1 MLGLTSFNVFDWY
14 KWTGNDWQINDDKN
28 TWNLMK
34 ATNFRILA
42 DDLNSV
48 YFLFSS
54 ASFPFFKGR
63 TERISMSM
71 LFAYETLT
79 NLNSSD
85 HYTPNLKTLKE
96 IAQVIYERD
105 YRFAQAPLMPTL
117 TATPGDGKVILT
129 WDDMADKHTR
139 EPLLENENDFE
150 GYKIY
155 RATDKLMSDAE
166 VITDGQGTTMF
177 KKPIFQCDKI
187 DSIEGYA
194 DFGLVGGTAYYL
206 GDETGVSHHFIDEN
220 VQNGRAYYYAIV
232 AYDYGIEKIAGGLSP
247 AENNVVIELN
257 EAEEIIRMGRNVA
270 VVTPGT
276 DAAGFRGP
284 QIALSETSTQG
295 NAQVSVEVV
304 DRKAIKPNHTY
315 KVKFR
320 VDTLGNARKNAAL
333 RHELDYVRV
342 NNGLKVYDVTE
353 NNHLV
358 YEENPNSF
366 PLDNILADGETRV
379 SDNYKTVAYRYYR
392 HDKEILT
399 DLFDGIQI
407 HLSDLAQLGEIDD
420 VRSGWIVGD
429 AAINVQ
435 QSVYESHGFPSTY
448 DIVFSDDAGAHSSE
462 VTRSSYIF
470 NLEGGKGTYSGSAF
484 IQMEILLGTSSSF

>member
-1 MLGLTSFNVFDWY
+1 MMSVWMGLALAIYNYFGPDEGECNHRPDFVEGIGSEPDFASTDVTESDMLGLTSFNVFDWY

-34 ATNFRILA
+34 STNFRILA

-54 ASFPFFKGR
+54 ASFPFYKGR

-79 NLNSSD
+79 NLNSPE

-129 WDDMADKHTR
+129 WDDRADKHTR

-187 DSIEGYA
+187 DSVEGYA

-206 GDETGVSHHFIDEN
+206 GNETGITHHFIDEN
-220 VQNGRAYYYAIV
+220 VQNGRTYYYAIV
-232 AYDYGIEKIAGGLSP
+232 AYDYGIEKIAGGLH
-247 AENNVVIELN
+247 
-257 EAEEIIRMGRNVA
+257 
-270 VVTPGT
+270 
-276 DAAGFRGP
+276 
-284 QIALSETSTQG
+284 Q
-295 NAQVSVEVV
+295 
-304 DRKAIKPNHTY
+304 
-315 KVKFR
+315 
-320 VDTLGNARKNAAL
+320 
-333 RHELDYVRV
+333 
-342 NNGLKVYDVTE
+342 LKIM
-353 NNHLV
+353 L
-358 YEENPNSF
+358 
-366 PLDNILADGETRV
+366 
-379 SDNYKTVAYRYYR
+379 
-392 HDKEILT
+392 
-399 DLFDGIQI
+399 
-407 HLSDLAQLGEIDD
+407 
-420 VRSGWIVGD
+420 
-429 AAINVQ
+429 
-435 QSVYESHGFPSTY
+435 
-448 DIVFSDDAGAHSSE
+448 
-462 VTRSSYIF
+462 
-470 NLEGGKGTYSGSAF
+470 
-484 IQMEILLGTSSSF
+484 